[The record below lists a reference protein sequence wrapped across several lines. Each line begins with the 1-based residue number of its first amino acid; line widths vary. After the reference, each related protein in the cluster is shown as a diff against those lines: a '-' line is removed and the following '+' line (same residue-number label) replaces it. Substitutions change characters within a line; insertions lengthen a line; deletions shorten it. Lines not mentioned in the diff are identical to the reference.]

1 MSIRPD
7 ISIVVPIH
15 NEEGNISALYDRL
28 KQVVLGLGLT
38 HELLFVNDGSR
49 DSSMALIKD
58 LANGDS
64 SVRYIDL
71 SRNFGHQIAVTAGL
85 DACEGAAVVIIDADL
100 QDPPEVIEE
109 LYKRRKEGFEV
120 VYAKRRSR
128 KGESWLKRFT
138 AKIFYRLMARLT
150 NIDIPLDT
158 GDFRIIDRKVVEVL
172 KEMPEQNKFLR
183 GQISWAGFRQSA
195 VEYDRE
201 ERNSGQTSYTYRKM
215 IRFAIDGITSFSE
228 APLRFVFLSGMFVSG
243 VAFLV
248 IIYSLISW
256 LFLDDYV
263 RGWASTM
270 VSILFVGGIQLI
282 GIGIIGEYLARM
294 GANVRQRPLYVV
306 AESNFPNSATEQ
318 ASDKG
323 QQEPANPKLPEQNQ
337 QDHSQPNQGK
347 SLAQNQAAL
356 EELLETTLKELRQ
369 LREQDPQEGES

>member
-58 LANGDS
+58 LAKSDS
-64 SVRYIDL
+64 SVRFIDL

-85 DACEGAAVVIIDADL
+85 DACEGSAVVIIDADL

-109 LYKRRKEGFEV
+109 LYKRHKEGFEV

-172 KEMPEQNKFLR
+172 KQMPEQNKFLR

-306 AESNFPNSATEQ
+306 AESNVPKQIGEQ
-318 ASDKG
+318 ISPASN
-323 QQEPANPKLPEQNQ
+323 QVSSQ
-337 QDHSQPNQGK
+337 QDLPNYDPADHSVASKGK
-347 SLAQNQAAL
+347 SLVQNQAAL